1 VPNLKPIT
9 LPEIRGGGNF
19 DSIDPLDSRYYD
31 DSAAKYLSE
40 RSRIA
45 YQAYI
50 ETALAHTL
58 ADFKICSRAVA
69 NEIEKSARVVKI
81 EDVYKEE
88 EITKHDIKA
97 LVNCVKKPIS
107 NEAKPYVH
115 FGATSY
121 DIIATAN
128 ALQMRDA
135 IQQLVL
141 PRLKELLA
149 TLIKLSEDYAQSPQ
163 IGRTHGQHAVPI
175 TFGFALSEYVSRVG
189 NTIITLNDLS
199 RNLKGKFSGAVGAYN
214 ALSIFDLMDSASS
227 RFYSIALASVASMA
241 SRLNKVM
248 DKIEVDEEAMQR
260 NLKLTGG
267 AIAAE
272 PLYLLFEKYGHIAAH
287 EKAKELAHTALSKN
301 LPLKDVI
308 ANDKEAVK
316 YWQKFNQKERQII
329 IEPEKYYTGLAV
341 KKARRINRLWKSR
354 LNLG

>member
-149 TLIKLSEDYAQSPQ
+149 TLIKLSEGYAQSPQ

-175 TFGFALSEYVSRVG
+175 TFGFALSE
-189 NTIITLNDLS
+189 
-199 RNLKGKFSGAVGAYN
+199 
-214 ALSIFDLMDSASS
+214 
-227 RFYSIALASVASMA
+227 
-241 SRLNKVM
+241 
-248 DKIEVDEEAMQR
+248 
-260 NLKLTGG
+260 
-267 AIAAE
+267 
-272 PLYLLFEKYGHIAAH
+272 
-287 EKAKELAHTALSKN
+287 
-301 LPLKDVI
+301 
-308 ANDKEAVK
+308 
-316 YWQKFNQKERQII
+316 
-329 IEPEKYYTGLAV
+329 
-341 KKARRINRLWKSR
+341 
-354 LNLG
+354 